1 MATPRRSVSE
11 VVGQNLDKRGLAV
24 IVTNDY
30 EGTVRKPLEG
40 PKKDGVRMQGVFTRL
55 KIATYYKHNVGNR
68 ELMQILDE
76 VASLRSC
83 PKTYESIS
91 FVFSGHGDQDGE
103 ICLQDGSKMFIQEII
118 ARLFPVRAP
127 NIACIPKLFFFDA
140 CRGPDSMQS
149 VVVPRSGANV
159 QRGRLH
165 RGAVR
170 DRGGTEPN
178 TISIPSEGNTLVAYS
193 TLRQYKAMES
203 SEGGVWM
210 MALASKLVQSNESI
224 ETVLTEVREDLVK
237 IYQDP
242 RWKDNMQMPETT
254 STLLKKVCLN
264 PLAPRQIPDASPPA
278 IAFPPGVCIHY
289 TCVILYV

>member
-1 MATPRRSVSE
+1 MATPVRRRSISE

-30 EGTVRKPLEG
+30 IGTVRKPLEG
-40 PKKDGVRMQGVFTRL
+40 PKKDGVRMQGVFTQL
-55 KIATYYKHNVGNR
+55 KIATYYRHNVGCS
-68 ELMQILDE
+68 ELVQILDE
-76 VASLRSC
+76 IARLRSC

-91 FVFSGHGDQDGE
+91 FVFSGHGDKDGE
-103 ICLQDGSKMFIQEII
+103 IYLQDDGKMFIQEII

-127 NIACIPKLFFFDA
+127 NIAYIPKLFFFDA
-140 CRGPDSMQS
+140 CRGPNSMQS

-159 QRGRLH
+159 QRDRLQ

-170 DRGGTEPN
+170 DRGGTELN

-193 TLRQYKAMES
+193 AFGKFKAMES

-210 MALASKLVQSNESI
+210 KALASKLVQSNESI

-237 IYQDP
+237 TYQDP
-242 RWKDNMQMPETT
+242 RWKDDMQMPETA
-254 STLLKKVCLN
+254 STLLKKVYLN
-264 PLAPRQIPDASPPA
+264 PLATPRVPDASPPA
-278 IAFPPGVCIHY
+278 NASPPGG
-289 TCVILYV
+289 CVKISV